1 MPMSAVSM
9 WGLVHHM
16 ISNAIIKDC
25 VDYTI
30 RTILEEQISN
40 IVYFYQSNSFLLPS
54 YQMSSFLL
62 SPKFLFLSGH
72 CFRTE
77 IQSLT
82 LSKLWIYIW
91 YLTHQLHTVAKFGNK
106 TMEYWCKNVDFW
118 ILLILSL
125 HLIQLIK
132 QITEKSVEFGNQLD
146 VYKLLY
152 LLYSIRLY
160 KRNTK
165 WQIEKSTRR
174 LYTADFGVAVSPLSG
189 LRSKRW
195 GRSLSGTFG
204 VNSIKFVLQI
214 EYILNIGNCVA

>member
-1 MPMSAVSM
+1 M
-9 WGLVHHM
+9 
-16 ISNAIIKDC
+16 
-25 VDYTI
+25 
-30 RTILEEQISN
+30 EEQVSKI
-40 IVYFYQSNSFLLPS
+40 IYFCPSNSFLLPS
-54 YQMSSFLL
+54 YPMSSLL
-62 SPKFLFLSGH
+62 MSLKFLFFGGHSLAASGLK
-72 CFRTE
+72 
-77 IQSLT
+77 SNLT
-82 LSKLWIYIW
+82 LSKLRIYIW

-132 QITEKSVEFGNQLD
+132 QITEKSVEFGDQLD

-189 LRSKRW
+189 LRSKRR
-195 GRSLSGTFG
+195 GRSLSETFFQFR
-204 VNSIKFVLQI
+204 NRFQKKT
-214 EYILNIGNCVA
+214 N